1 MSSFGCL
8 QAAHLK
14 DVLLGSGEQGVQA
27 LREAGINRLS
37 VDQSVGILRQRVD
50 MY

>member
-1 MSSFGCL
+1 M

-14 DVLLGSGEQGVQA
+14 DVLFGSGEQGAQA

-37 VDQSVGILRQRVD
+37 VDQALGMLRQRVD